1 MINKTALRVAAVA
14 LAAGVAL
21 TATAC
26 SSQASS
32 DSKTSSEEANE
43 VISPITVDI
52 TSLDGQTVDVD
63 VDNVININAADV
75 TAWTAEIA
83 DPAIA
88 EFIPGTSEGDTADA
102 LKTNPGIKPL
112 KIGTTKVT
120 MTSTDGTTV
129 TFTVNVKG

>member
-26 SSQASS
+26 SSQAST
-32 DSKTSSEEANE
+32 DSKTSTEEAPE

-52 TSLDGQTVDVD
+52 TSIDGTTIDVGIN
-63 VDNVININAADV
+63 NVININADDV
-75 TAWTAEIA
+75 TAWTADVA

-88 EFIPGTSEGDTADA
+88 EFAQEPA
-102 LKTNPGIKPL
+102 
-112 KIGTTKVT
+112 KVIRQT
-120 MTSTDGTTV
+120 H
-129 TFTVNVKG
+129 

>member
-1 MINKTALRVAAVA
+1 MNKTALRVAAVA

-26 SSQASS
+26 SSQAST
-32 DSKTSSEEANE
+32 DSKTSSEEASE

-52 TSLDGQTVDVD
+52 TSIDGTTIDVD
-63 VDNVININAADV
+63 IDNIININAADV

-112 KIGTTKVT
+112 KIGTTEVT
-120 MTSTDGTTV
+120 MTSTDGTIV

>member
-26 SSQASS
+26 SSQASKES
-32 DSKTSSEEANE
+32 SNSSEEANQ

-52 TSLDGQTVDVD
+52 TSIDGQTIDVGI
-63 VDNVININAADV
+63 DNVININAEDV
-75 TAWTAEIA
+75 TAWSAEIA
-83 DPAIA
+83 DPTIA
-88 EFIPGTSEGDTADA
+88 EFVAGTSEGDSADA

-112 KIGTTKVT
+112 KVGTTEVT
-120 MTSTDGTTV
+120 MTSTDGTV
-129 TFTVNVKG
+129 VKFTVNVKG

>member
-26 SSQASS
+26 SSQASNES
-32 DSKTSSEEANE
+32 SNSSEEANQ

-52 TSLDGQTVDVD
+52 TSIDGQTIDVGI
-63 VDNVININAADV
+63 DNVININAEDV
-75 TAWTAEIA
+75 TAWSAEIA
-83 DPAIA
+83 DPTIA
-88 EFIPGTSEGDTADA
+88 EFVAGTSEGDSADA

-112 KIGTTKVT
+112 KVGTTEVT
-120 MTSTDGTTV
+120 MTSTDGTV
-129 TFTVNVKG
+129 VKFTVNVKG

>member
-1 MINKTALRVAAVA
+1 MIKKTALRVAAVA

-26 SSQASS
+26 SSQAST
-32 DSKTSSEEANE
+32 DTKAASEEANE

-52 TSLDGQTVDVD
+52 TSIDGQTIDVG
-63 VDNVININAADV
+63 VDNVININADDV
-75 TAWTAEIA
+75 TAWSAVIA
-83 DPAIA
+83 DPAVA
-88 EFIPGTSEGDTADA
+88 EFIAGTSEGDSADA

-112 KIGTTKVT
+112 KIGTTEVT

-129 TFTVNVKG
+129 TFKVNVKG